1 MKDAEARMTQPWVRT
16 RLTSA
21 SLLLAMALVAS
32 SCETRR
38 GLSGGDTYVALGRTE
53 DNDAVLLDLS
63 GRRTA
68 VDVACP
74 PRESCG
80 IGLAKW
86 APDGSKF
93 LLPLLDCVFQLDTLS
108 CEDFPLE
115 DDFYSWS
122 MDSEHALFLDPDT
135 NMLYRARLDG
145 SERENLAVVQK
156 LEIVS
161 PDETLALHWPCPDG
175 VGDCDDSERT
185 PELLDLRTGDRRPY
199 PCISVTDRVPPYG
212 IVRTWYWLQ
221 DNRTTLVMDTYQHDH
236 PLGYIWLCDTQTGT
250 TQTLVAED
258 VPRELRP
265 VPGYGIGS
273 VSPDERWASY
283 KAATGEYGGASNDVV
298 LVDLTDQREPR
309 TVHLDG
315 LDVVSAGFTYDGA
328 YLIAHGD
335 RGWFAISTAT
345 GEKDRLD
352 FLSDLDWL
360 TMSPVALTLPR
371 Q

>member
-1 MKDAEARMTQPWVRT
+1 MKDAEARISQLWART
-16 RLTSA
+16 SLPSA
-21 SLLLAMALVAS
+21 ALLSAMALVAS

-115 DDFYSWS
+115 DQFYSWS
-122 MDSEHALFLDPDT
+122 RDSQHALFLDPDT
-135 NMLYRARLDG
+135 NILYRARLDG
-145 SERENLAVVQK
+145 SERQDLAQVHD

-161 PDETLALHWPCPDG
+161 PDETLAIDWVCADG
-175 VGDCDDSERT
+175 SSECDFADEM
-185 PELLDLRTGDRRPY
+185 PEIVDLRTGERRQYPCLDESYPY
-199 PCISVTDRVPPYG
+199 PHMYVWISH
-212 IVRTWYWLQ
+212 WLR
-221 DNRTTLVMDTYQHDH
+221 DNRTTMLVDTAQHALPH
-236 PLGYIWLCDTQTGT
+236 GYIWLCDVETGA
-250 TQTLVAED
+250 TQTLVAEG
-258 VPRELRP
+258 VPSELRP
-265 VPGYGIGS
+265 VTGVRIGS

-283 KAATGEYGGASNDVV
+283 KADTGEYGSASNDVV
-298 LVDLTDQREPR
+298 ILDLTDQREPL
-309 TVHLDG
+309 TVHFDG

-335 RGWFAISTAT
+335 KGWFAISTAT